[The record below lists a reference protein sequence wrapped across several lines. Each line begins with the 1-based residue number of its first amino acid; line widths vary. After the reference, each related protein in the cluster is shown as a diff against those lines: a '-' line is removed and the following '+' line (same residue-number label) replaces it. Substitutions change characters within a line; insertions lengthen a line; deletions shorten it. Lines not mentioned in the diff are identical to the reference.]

1 MDTEIL
7 IKTTLLIRP
16 RFLFIIRGKARAK
29 ENVYGALGAG
39 GGGEDW
45 RL

>member
-1 MDTEIL
+1 
-7 IKTTLLIRP
+7 
-16 RFLFIIRGKARAK
+16 LFIIRGKARAK

-45 RL
+45 RLWRNVREQRGI